1 MESWLPTKKEI
12 DELVQFLPLLY
23 AKGFIP
29 VKKLGVGKMK
39 MECLIIGH
47 GWSMKKRWITSLV
60 QPLKSF
66 GLIDSM
72 ILRSL
77 QKC

>member
-23 AKGFIP
+23 AKDFIP
-29 VKKLGVGKMK
+29 VKKLGVEKMK
-39 MECLIIGH
+39 MECLIGH
-47 GWSMKKRWITSLV
+47 GWSMKKRRITSLV